1 MGNYTDHKYIRGIRE
16 FVLKLIDLFHPP
28 FRRWIP
34 LQTFRYLA
42 CGGGVTILGLVVYFL
57 SYNFLLKGDFLHI
70 GALSITRYIAAYIVS
85 FFVAFPV
92 GFFLSKFVVFSDSD
106 LRGRVQL
113 FRYGVLQ
120 VLNIFLNWFLLH
132 LFAGFLGFWATPSQ
146 ALTSCILAV
155 FSYFFQRYV
164 SFRIRKDGGMD
175 ISLSAPEKEEE
186 IAL

>member
-1 MGNYTDHKYIRGIRE
+1 MDHKYIGAVRGLI
-16 FVLKLIDLFHPP
+16 LKIIDFFHPP
-28 FRRWIP
+28 FQKWIP

-42 CGGGVTILGLVVYFL
+42 CGGGVTVLGLVAYFL
-57 SYNFLLKGDFLHI
+57 AYNFLLQGDFIHV
-70 GALSITRYIAAYIVS
+70 GGLSITRYIAAYIIS
-85 FFVAFPV
+85 FFIAFPS

-106 LRGRVQL
+106 LRGRIQL

-120 VLNIFLNWFLLH
+120 ILNIGLNWFFLH

-146 ALTSCILAV
+146 ALTSIILAV

-164 SFRIRKDGGMD
+164 SFQIRGDGGMD
-175 ISLSAPEKEEE
+175 ISLSSQEKEEE